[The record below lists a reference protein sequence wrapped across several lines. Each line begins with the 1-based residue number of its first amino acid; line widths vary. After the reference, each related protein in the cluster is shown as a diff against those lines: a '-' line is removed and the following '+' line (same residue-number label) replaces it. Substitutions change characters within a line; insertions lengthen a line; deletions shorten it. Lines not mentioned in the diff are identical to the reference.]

1 MRLSELLSEPQILLG
16 IQGREK
22 GGLIETLLSPLLTLG
37 RLKPEQRG
45 PVFDALLARE
55 KIASTGME
63 HGIAIPHASVDGIE
77 SALAVLGLAP
87 EGVPFQSA
95 DGKPA
100 KILILLVIPRKAVS
114 EHTRTL
120 AGIAKLL
127 QYEELRD
134 ALLRARSPRE
144 VLKIIREEE
153 QREGA

>member
-1 MRLSELLSEPQILLG
+1 MRLSELLSEPQILMGL
-16 IQGREK
+16 QGREK
-22 GGLIETLLSPLLTLG
+22 GVLIGTLLDPLLSLG

-45 PVFDALLARE
+45 LVQDALLARE

-63 HGIAIPHASVDGIE
+63 HGIAIPHASVDGVE
-77 SALAVLGLAP
+77 NALAVLGLAP

-100 KILILLVIPRKAVS
+100 RILILLIIPRKTVS

>member
-1 MRLSELLSEPQILLG
+1 MRLSELLGEPQILTG

-22 GGLIETLLSPLLTLG
+22 GGLIETLLAPLLSLG

-45 PVFDALLARE
+45 PVLDALLARE

-77 SALAVLGLAP
+77 GALAVLGLAP

-100 KILILLVIPRKAVS
+100 RILVLLVIPRKAVA

-127 QYEELRD
+127 QYEELRE